1 MLAYV
6 YLYLHVKRC
15 RTVNYSCAA
24 VRLTIDWALNTRH
37 SDDDLWGFSLQW
49 QKSKE
54 VHISG
59 FQSQFI
65 FTDLHRSLDFLGSA
79 WMHRVSVCAHVGFV
93 PEYLLRPF
101 YHAWISST
109 LCQTANQ
116 PHLNTNETIL
126 YCQIEL
132 WMFSSPPSI
141 SSVFYCFCVHWLPVA
156 MHNWMAKWGNV
167 FLNEHLNSGSSRALF
182 LCVSTP
188 RIVVVSLQG
197 RWMKRKVNEC
207 GEHAE
212 PLWLCVSLIRSW
224 WEAVWGRDGAYYC
237 YGTLRTVHEALLACL
252 FCGQQYTRYKHCK
265 QHSKGNHYSSPKE
278 KKKYNKFC
286 KGIITFLCYQA
297 EKRRTFGTFLVPRI
311 FSFSSYTFSATAS
324 PPSRLNL
331 LFSQSSVFFPIC
343 STLSSLLL
351 HLCLFFSEHCFLSGS
366 LCEELGRRAT
376 WSALACESAR
386 VERIERTDSPNTLE
400 RDGGKGAVAKSSTLH
415 SPLLYVPLLHSGLL
429 NGLQYTEAITVKHPG
444 CRGEI

>member
-1 MLAYV
+1 MLAVGTCLSFFPPPSYRALTRVPPSMLAYV

-278 KKKYNKFC
+278 KKNTTNSA
-286 KGIITFLCYQA
+286 KGSLLFYVIKLKRGERLELFLFHAY
-297 EKRRTFGTFLVPRI
+297 FHFLLHVLSNC
-311 FSFSSYTFSATAS
+311 FSTLQIESSILSELCVFSYMFYTLL
-324 PPSRLNL
+324 PPSPSL
-331 LFSQSSVFFPIC
+331 
-343 STLSSLLL
+343 SLLL
-351 HLCLFFSEHCFLSGS
+351 WALFPFWESVWG
-366 LCEELGRRAT
+366 T
-376 WSALACESAR
+376 W
-386 VERIERTDSPNTLE
+386 
-400 RDGGKGAVAKSSTLH
+400 
-415 SPLLYVPLLHSGLL
+415 
-429 NGLQYTEAITVKHPG
+429 
-444 CRGEI
+444 

>member
-156 MHNWMAKWGNV
+156 MHNWMAKGGNV

-278 KKKYNKFC
+278 KKNTTNSA
-286 KGIITFLCYQA
+286 KGSLLFYVIKLKRGERLELFLFHAY
-297 EKRRTFGTFLVPRI
+297 FHFLLHVLSNC
-311 FSFSSYTFSATAS
+311 FSTLQIESSILSELCVFSYMFYTLL
-324 PPSRLNL
+324 PPSPSL
-331 LFSQSSVFFPIC
+331 
-343 STLSSLLL
+343 SLLL
-351 HLCLFFSEHCFLSGS
+351 WALFPFWESVWG
-366 LCEELGRRAT
+366 T
-376 WSALACESAR
+376 W
-386 VERIERTDSPNTLE
+386 
-400 RDGGKGAVAKSSTLH
+400 
-415 SPLLYVPLLHSGLL
+415 
-429 NGLQYTEAITVKHPG
+429 
-444 CRGEI
+444 

>member
-1 MLAYV
+1 MNV
-6 YLYLHVKRC
+6 F
-15 RTVNYSCAA
+15 
-24 VRLTIDWALNTRH
+24 
-37 SDDDLWGFSLQW
+37 FST
-49 QKSKE
+49 
-54 VHISG
+54 
-59 FQSQFI
+59 F
-65 FTDLHRSLDFLGSA
+65 
-79 WMHRVSVCAHVGFV
+79 
-93 PEYLLRPF
+93 
-101 YHAWISST
+101 
-109 LCQTANQ
+109 
-116 PHLNTNETIL
+116 HL
-126 YCQIEL
+126 
-132 WMFSSPPSI
+132 
-141 SSVFYCFCVHWLPVA
+141 FCVLLFLCPLVAIPVA

-167 FLNEHLNSGSSRALF
+167 FLNEHLNSGSSRAPF
-182 LCVSTP
+182 SCVSTP

-212 PLWLCVSLIRSW
+212 PLWLCVSLISSW

-237 YGTLRTVHEALLACL
+237 YGTLRTVREALLGCL
-252 FCGQQYTRYKHCK
+252 FCGQQYTRYKHGK
-265 QHSKGNHYSSPKE
+265 QHLKGNHYSSPKE
-278 KKKYNKFC
+278 KKRQQILQRDHYFSMLSSWKEENVWNFSC
-286 KGIITFLCYQA
+286 STHIFFFLLHVLSNC
-297 EKRRTFGTFLVPRI
+297 
-311 FSFSSYTFSATAS
+311 FSTLQIESSILSE
-324 PPSRLNL
+324 L
-331 LFSQSSVFFPIC
+331 SVFFPIC

-400 RDGGKGAVAKSSTLH
+400 RDGGKGAVTKSSTLH